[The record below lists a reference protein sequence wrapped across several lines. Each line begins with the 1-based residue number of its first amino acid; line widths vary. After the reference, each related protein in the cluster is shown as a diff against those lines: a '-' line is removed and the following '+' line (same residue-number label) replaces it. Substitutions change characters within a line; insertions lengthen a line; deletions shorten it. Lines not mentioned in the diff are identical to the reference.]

1 MQCAARWLSVQ
12 VQSLHGHTTD
22 QLASAISKANRT
34 SQQHRRSSQKPP
46 AELYETFKSKF
57 PGIVHNANANP
68 TSSADVVPVAT
79 TIDAAPSVLPMYVRI
94 AQTYA
99 PLCAFDCVETNAIT
113 DNITDPPLQTP
124 NR

>member
-1 MQCAARWLSVQ
+1 VQCAARWLS

-22 QLASAISKANRT
+22 QLASAIPKANRT

-57 PGIVHNANANP
+57 PGIAHNANVN
-68 TSSADVVPVAT
+68 TTSADVVSGAT
-79 TIDAAPSVLPMYVRI
+79 ALDVAPSVLPMYVRT
-94 AQTYA
+94 AHAYA
-99 PLCAFDCVETNAIT
+99 PFCTPDCIATRLIT
-113 DNITDPPLQTP
+113 DNITDPLLQMP

>member
-1 MQCAARWLSVQ
+1 VQCAARWLS

-22 QLASAISKANRT
+22 QLALTISKANRT

-57 PGIVHNANANP
+57 PGITNNANVNA
-68 TSSADVVPVAT
+68 TSSADVVPGAT
-79 TIDAAPSVLPMYVRI
+79 AINAAPAVLPMYVRTV
-94 AQTYA
+94 QTYA
-99 PLCAFDCVETNAIT
+99 PLCGSDCIAIRVIA
-113 DNITDPPLQTP
+113 DNITDQLVQTL